1 MNDGNSSSDDEKHL
15 SRAIEK
21 KFQSQTDWPC
31 HERCEACFATIVAVT
46 RMINYYSNLEGI
58 LRRSRSRRQK

>member
-1 MNDGNSSSDDEKHL
+1 MNDDNGSSDDEKHL

-31 HERCEACFATIVAVT
+31 HERSEACFATIVAVT
-46 RMINYYSNLEGI
+46 RMINYSNLEGI
-58 LRRSRSRRQK
+58 LRRLRSRRQK